1 MSLSGDITQIDLDRG
16 RSGLEKVLSIL
27 KDTPQIGIMNLE
39 REDITRH
46 PLVSVIVDKFEGI

>member
-1 MSLSGDITQIDLDRG
+1 DLDRG

-27 KDTPQIGIMNLE
+27 NNTPQIGVMHLE
-39 REDITRH
+39 KEDITRH